1 MCRHVHETA
10 GAASLVA
17 RTWAGAPHP
26 PQAVRAPGSA
36 GMFPR
41 DSANHALGD
50 GEWAVDEY
58 LRRSL
63 GATQSADGRSS

>member
-17 RTWAGAPHP
+17 RTWAGAPRP
-26 PQAVRAPGSA
+26 PQAVRAKRAA
-36 GMFPR
+36 GMYRR
-41 DSANHALGD
+41 DSANPALGD
-50 GEWAVDEY
+50 GEWAVDAS